1 MNLSK
6 KERADHRRLVG
17 QVRMH
22 HPELLSEWTRLNPL
36 ERVQARFHLEKYGV
50 PVPQNAAF
58 ASIGPLTI
66 RQLNLFSH
74 KVAVGLYFE
83 HFREV
88 LPNEGRVSAL
98 WRSKEDF
105 AKKGVPKDLFVIMK
119 RYGTLQQGKWNAR
132 ETFEYR
138 FEVNKEDGLFACMAR
153 LRGGLFVAG
162 FAAKHATMLPSERSS
177 EAADPFF
184 SSA

>member
-36 ERVQARFHLEKYGV
+36 ERVQARFHLEKYGA

-119 RYGTLQQGKWNAR
+119 RYGTLSEG
-132 ETFEYR
+132 
-138 FEVNKEDGLFACMAR
+138 
-153 LRGGLFVAG
+153 RGSTISLIPNMR
-162 FAAKHATMLPSERSS
+162 HRSS
-177 EAADPFF
+177 QAMKKPMISAAEAMRRRSCVFTAVPP
-184 SSA
+184 SRSVACRK

>member
-1 MNLSK
+1 LLTAIISSS
-6 KERADHRRLVG
+6 EYADTTGRKIIAIAPGKILFC
-17 QVRMH
+17 
-22 HPELLSEWTRLNPL
+22 W
-36 ERVQARFHLEKYGV
+36 A
-50 PVPQNAAF
+50 NA
-58 ASIGPLTI
+58 
-66 RQLNLFSH
+66 H
-74 KVAVGLYFE
+74 KVALGLYFE

-88 LPNEGRVSAL
+88 LPNEGRVSAI
-98 WRSKEDF
+98 WRSKADF

-162 FAAKHATMLPSERSS
+162 FAAKHATMLPSD
-177 EAADPFF
+177 EAQDWIIPSNLLGMMDDPRFEKKEQEIVGPHIF
-184 SSA
+184 RRH